1 MRQLSVSRPG
11 CLVMLS
17 SLSSALWM
25 LRRIEGGGQQLRWQL
40 WSSRHCPWW
49 KEGTARELKDVGV
62 MFAMKEYC
70 AVTTPHWEPFIRHN
84 DFTILWSRFLIWK
97 VCTEWSLIWWSP
109 IIPIVH
115 WAVIPDVRIT
125 ITRPLSRC
133 HAPPDD
139 GAVDWVFRM
148 HGCGRGLGLSLIM
161 FYRVTS
167 QLGLSEP
174 SHSICSQAL
183 SYVTA
188 PPPSFSSDSTL
199 TTGCGFLWK
208 TNSTIFQLELAKI
221 LALCKFCH

>member
-125 ITRPLSRC
+125 ITILCHDVTLPPMMELLTEFSGCTVVAGGWASRWLCFTELQVSWDSQSPLTPSVLRPC
-133 HAPPDD
+133 HT
-139 GAVDWVFRM
+139 
-148 HGCGRGLGLSLIM
+148 SLP
-161 FYRVTS
+161 
-167 QLGLSEP
+167 L
-174 SHSICSQAL
+174 
-183 SYVTA
+183 
-188 PPPSFSSDSTL
+188 PPPSLQTL
-199 TTGCGFLWK
+199 L
-208 TNSTIFQLELAKI
+208 
-221 LALCKFCH
+221 

>member
-25 LRRIEGGGQQLRWQL
+25 LQRIEGGGQQLRWQL

-125 ITRPLSRC
+125 ITSPCHDVTMSRSPRWWSCCWLSFQDARLLPGAGPL
-133 HAPPDD
+133 
-139 GAVDWVFRM
+139 VDYVLQSYKSVGTLRA
-148 HGCGRGLGLSLIM
+148 LSLHLFSGLVIRHCPSPLLL
-161 FYRVTS
+161 FRLYSNHRLRFPVKN
-167 QLGLSEP
+167 QLNNLPIG
-174 SHSICSQAL
+174 I
-183 SYVTA
+183 
-188 PPPSFSSDSTL
+188 
-199 TTGCGFLWK
+199 G
-208 TNSTIFQLELAKI
+208 
-221 LALCKFCH
+221 